1 MMSTAANIRDKILPE
16 IGDHMYLIGS
26 SIATLKAEIELIKGI
41 GFEGDS
47 FVVQRQSLVKLHI
60 GSRMILRTLRHIA
73 RRCRRD
79 TVFDVLVAESNLPSY
94 NPEFTTATIW
104 KMVAHTLNGALYNT
118 GEQRM
123 SKALNE
129 VLTPATLFADALQV
143 QSSVCIGMQ
152 YAAIDTSE
160 LQTIENAFELLE
172 EQVGMLWD
180 LFMALHDTIST
191 H

>member
-1 MMSTAANIRDKILPE
+1 
-16 IGDHMYLIGS
+16 
-26 SIATLKAEIELIKGI
+26 
-41 GFEGDS
+41 
-47 FVVQRQSLVKLHI
+47 
-60 GSRMILRTLRHIA
+60 MILRTLRHIA